1 MTNED
6 KRRKE
11 LLKEAESLGIISIEG
26 DPYISIG
33 LLEDSIKIV
42 KELNADINFNK
53 LAKEAEEIAKKM
65 GY

>member
-26 DPYISIG
+26 DSYVSIG

-53 LAKEAEEIAKKM
+53 LAKEVEEIAKKEEI
-65 GY
+65 

>member
-11 LLKEAESLGIISIEG
+11 LLKEAESLGIISIKG
-26 DPYISIG
+26 DPYVSIG

-53 LAKEAEEIAKKM
+53 LAKETEEIAKKM
-65 GY
+65 GC